1 MIKDRIAC
9 VLVPDLAMQICCLK
23 DPSLESKPVVL
34 TETDS
39 ELSLVLAANNIA
51 KNDGV
56 TIDMT
61 VAQARSYCPEL
72 VTCQVSRKTER
83 AASEKLRNILFTA
96 SPLVEETGAGCF
108 FVDASG
114 LKWLYKTEDDLAKRL
129 VSLISSLKLRVQVG
143 IGNNKFVAHVASL
156 VSPVNSFTVV
166 AADAERRFLNNLAIG
181 YLPLSDDMR
190 DKFLALG
197 LKTIGQVAAFPSNEM
212 TTRFGEE
219 GAKIARLSKGDDTD
233 FFLPEFSQ
241 VLLSARASLFDPL
254 ESSGEIVFH
263 VNKILTDLLEK
274 LGKTG
279 RGCKAVDVQLHLET
293 DGQMRI
299 PLQRDR
305 AHTGIKTLH
314 LVLKKVTEMPFKF
327 IRLLNEQLNGLRLSG
342 RVADI
347 TITIPEVLPLESSQL
362 ELLGA
367 SGFHHRQMGTSAGH
381 KMQVGTSDGH
391 KMQMMGTSAGH
402 KIQVGTSAGHKI
414 QMRTSDGHN
423 VSDGH
428 IVGNQHQIQLLAPA
442 VGDGITP
449 DSNCS
454 FCAIDS
460 KPKSKNT
467 AVDTSWRCSFAL
479 NPIAGLRLIQP
490 ARKATVA
497 SCGAKL
503 SSVRLRHHTRSI
515 VRQNGPWELSG
526 GWWQYGF
533 DRMYYEVQTD
543 DDRFYLLYF
552 DRQASDWY
560 VQGVFD

>member
-9 VLVPDLAMQICCLK
+9 VLIPDLAMQICLMK
-23 DPSLESKPVVL
+23 DPSLLDKPLAL

-39 ELSLVLAANNIA
+39 EVSPILAANNIA

-56 TIDMT
+56 MVDMT

-72 VTCQVSRKTER
+72 VTRQVSRKTER

-96 SPLVEETGAGCF
+96 SPLVEETGPGCF

-114 LKWLYKTEDDLAKRL
+114 LNWLYKNEDELAGRL
-129 VSLISSLKLRVQVG
+129 VSLISSLKLTVQIG
-143 IGNNKFVAHVASL
+143 IGNNKFVAHVAAL
-156 VSPVNSFTVV
+156 VSSVNSFTVV
-166 AADAERRFLNNLAIG
+166 AANAERRFLNNLTIG
-181 YLPLSDDMR
+181 YLPLPDDLR

-219 GAKIARLSKGDDTD
+219 GSRISRLSKGDDTD
-233 FFLPEFSQ
+233 FFLPQFSQ
-241 VLLSARASLFDPL
+241 VTLSARISLFEPL
-254 ESSGEIVFH
+254 ESSGAIVAH
-263 VNKILTDLLEK
+263 VEKVLTDLLEK
-274 LGKTG
+274 LGRTG
-279 RGCKAVDVQLHLET
+279 RGCRAVDIQLHLENQT
-293 DGQMRI
+293 
-299 PLQRDR
+299 
-305 AHTGIKTLH
+305 HKTLH
-314 LVLKKVTEMPFKF
+314 LGLKEISDTSQKF
-327 IRLLNEQLNGLRLSG
+327 IRLLNNQVNGLRLPD

-347 TITIPEVLPLESSQL
+347 IVTIPEVLPLKSSQL
-362 ELLGA
+362 DLLGA
-367 SGFHHRQMGTSAGH
+367 GGSLDTSPLSDNRMGGSLRQ
-381 KMQVGTSDGH
+381 V
-391 KMQMMGTSAGH
+391 
-402 KIQVGTSAGHKI
+402 
-414 QMRTSDGHN
+414 
-423 VSDGH
+423 
-428 IVGNQHQIQLLAPA
+428 QLLAPT
-442 VGDGITP
+442 VNNGLTP

-454 FCAIDS
+454 FCAVDL
-460 KPKSKNT
+460 KPKAKSA

-497 SCGAKL
+497 TCGRTLNSVKL
-503 SSVRLRHHTRSI
+503 RRHTRSI